1 MSNFYDEVCEY
12 SYSIP
17 VTENFSGHNFI
28 IYGEKDLIETD
39 HAPVNENFSGAFGG
53 SFDDD
58 IIIKTAM
65 EKNIGK
71 VHDCWKKVQNES
83 FYKTCDKEHDKK
95 PDKSKEYICRSQYL
109 DYIHTC
115 LKS

>member
-17 VTENFSGHNFI
+17 VTENFSGSHYN
-28 IYGEKDLIETD
+28 EEDLIET
-39 HAPVNENFSGAFGG
+39 PVTENFSGAFGG

-71 VHDCWKKVQNES
+71 AYDCWKKVQNES
-83 FYKTCDKEHDKK
+83 LYKTCVKEHAIK

-109 DYIHTC
+109 DYIHPC
-115 LKS
+115 IKS

>member
-17 VTENFSGHNFI
+17 VTENFSG
-28 IYGEKDLIETD
+28 
-39 HAPVNENFSGAFGG
+39 AFGG

-58 IIIKTAM
+58 IIIKNAIE

-71 VHDCWKKVQNES
+71 VYDCWKKVQNES
-83 FYKTCDKEHDKK
+83 FYKTCKEEHDKK